1 MMNATGQ
8 AWFLLLMALVA
19 LARVAELGYAKALG
33 KKAASRGE
41 KPQKERNFVAMV
53 ALHTC
58 FFIGIAAE
66 KVILEMPTP
75 KWLFALCVLVLSFAF
90 GLRFW
95 TLKTL
100 SSSWHVRILK
110 PATIVTH
117 GPYAFIRHPN
127 YLVVILEILALPLL
141 GGCYISAFA
150 FTLWNAVVLAA
161 RIPQEEAMLFQ
172 VSGYRQAFEN
182 KGRFLPKILRKS

>member
-1 MMNATGQ
+1 MMILGESP
-8 AWFLLLMALVA
+8 WFLLLMALVA
-19 LARVAELGYAKALG
+19 LARVAELIYAKALG

-41 KPQKERNFVAMV
+41 EPQKERNFIAMV
-53 ALHTC
+53 ALHIC
-58 FFIGIAAE
+58 FFMGIAAE
-66 KVILEMPTP
+66 KVFLEPAP
-75 KWLFALCVLVLSFAF
+75 HQWLLVLCVMVLVFAF

-100 SSSWHVRILK
+100 SGSWHVRILK
-110 PATIVTH
+110 PAHIVTH

-127 YLVVILEILALPLL
+127 YLVVILEIVALPVL
-141 GGCYISAFA
+141 GGCYISALI

-172 VSGYRQAFEN
+172 LNGYRQAFEN
-182 KGRFLPKILRKS
+182 KGRFFPKFLRKS

>member
-1 MMNATGQ
+1 MMMLGESP
-8 AWFLLLMALVA
+8 WFLILMALVA
-19 LARVAELGYAKALG
+19 LARVAELIYAKALG

-41 KPQKERNFVAMV
+41 KPQRERNFIAMV
-53 ALHTC
+53 ALHTS
-58 FFIGIAAE
+58 FFVGIAAE
-66 KVILEMPTP
+66 KILLAAAPP
-75 KWLFALCVLVLSFAF
+75 QWLLVLCVLVLVFAF

-100 SSSWHVRILK
+100 SGSWHVRIVK

-127 YLVVILEILALPLL
+127 YLVVILEIVALPML
-141 GGCYISAFA
+141 GGCYISALM
-150 FTLWNAVVLAA
+150 FTLWNAAVLAA

-172 VSGYRQAFEN
+172 VNGYRQAFKD
-182 KGRFLPKILRKS
+182 KGRFFPKLLRKS